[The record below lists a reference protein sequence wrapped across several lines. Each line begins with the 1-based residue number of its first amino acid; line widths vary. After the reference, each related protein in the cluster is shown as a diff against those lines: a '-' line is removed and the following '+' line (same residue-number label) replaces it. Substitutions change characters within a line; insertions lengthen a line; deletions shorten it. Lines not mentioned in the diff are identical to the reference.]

1 MRALATGP
9 DLVVS
14 GSFDYSVMLWDA
26 LARIATA
33 RLIGHEGPVDGVAVT
48 RDGRTALSVGD
59 DGLLILW
66 DLTTRQET
74 HRLVLGAK
82 LAAIALAPDQKQ
94 AAAAG
99 WDGRVHL
106 VDLGRATPA
115 GLVELPGERVNAVA
129 FTAAGTLVAAGHAG
143 RMVLWRA
150 SDRTLLREWRAH
162 EQGITAIAAAGDLIA
177 TASIDRYVRLW
188 DAATGEPRGELAG
201 HDKPVSAAALSPD
214 GTWLAS
220 GAVDGQLVL
229 WRVADRQALHIRRA
243 HAGPVWSLAFRPDG
257 RELLSGGADGL
268 IRRWSVPE
276 ATPLDATAEPAHTA
290 AAEGTALFRRCVAC
304 HTLQPDSGNRAGP
317 TLHALFGRRAG
328 TLPGYAYSRAL
339 AQSGIIWTEE
349 TVARLFEQGPDSF
362 TPGSKMPLQRL
373 PDPAERAALIAFLK
387 TATAPTGTGDKGA
400 KP

>member
-1 MRALATGP
+1 M
-9 DLVVS
+9 VS
-14 GSFDYSVMLWDA
+14 GSFDYSVMLWDTE
-26 LARIATA
+26 ARTATA
-33 RLIGHEGPVDGVAVT
+33 RLIGHEGPVGGVAVT

-74 HRLVLGAK
+74 RRLALGTK
-82 LAAIALAPDQKQ
+82 LAAIAVAPDQKQ

-99 WDGRVHL
+99 WDGKLYL
-106 VDLGRATPA
+106 VDLARAAPA
-115 GLVELPGERVNAVA
+115 GLVELPGERINAVA

-143 RMVLWRA
+143 RMALWRA
-150 SDRTLLREWRAH
+150 ADLAPLRAWAAH
-162 EQGITAIAAAGDLIA
+162 PLGITAIATAGDLVA
-177 TASIDRYVRLW
+177 TASIDRSVRLW

-220 GAVDGQLVL
+220 GAVDGQLIL

-268 IRRWSVPE
+268 IRRWSVPD
-276 ATPLDATAEPAHTA
+276 ADPLDATSEPAHA
-290 AAEGTALFRRCVAC
+290 AAEGAALFRRCVAC
-304 HTLQPDSGNRAGP
+304 HTLEPDGGNRAGP

-328 TLPGYAYSRAL
+328 SLPGYTYSRAL
-339 AQSGIIWTEE
+339 SRSDIIWTEE

-387 TATAPTGTGDKGA
+387 TATAPTGTGAKGA